1 MGLKETVT
9 QTLVAQAVPEEKA
22 QQMTASI
29 PRGLALVGLGI
40 MLGAAAFGTFYV
52 TLRTLKQEPG
62 MLSMVL
68 VLGFAGASVYFIVSG
83 SNLMTGQALDATAN
97 SPIFGRV
104 AKLVRLW
111 KKSA

>member
-9 QTLVAQAVPEEKA
+9 QTLVAQAVPEAKA
-22 QQMTASI
+22 RAMAASI
-29 PRGLALVGLGI
+29 PRGIALIALGV
-40 MLGAAAFGTFYV
+40 MFGAGALGTFYFV
-52 TLRTLKQEPG
+52 VVNLKQEPG
-62 MLSMVL
+62 KMVMLM
-68 VLGFAGASVYFIVSG
+68 VLGFAAAAVYFIVAGGNQIS
-83 SNLMTGQALDATAN
+83 GQALDATAN